1 MFSKWW
7 FRLVV
12 VAIAGVATVA
22 LGLLMAQ
29 GPIRQQIVV
38 QSAKRSFGQLK
49 LNLLILGYQADEMTT
64 DTIII
69 AHLDV
74 GRRAATLVSIP
85 RDTWVAVPGAGF
97 GKINSA
103 YAYGGAHATGR
114 VASKLLGGVPIDAIV
129 ALQPEGAAA
138 IVDALGGLDV
148 NVDETMDYD
157 DNSGGLHIHLKK
169 GEQHLSGSQVAGYI
183 RFREDAASDFG
194 RVRRQQQVL
203 RLMLDQL
210 SRPQNSAKLPHILQ
224 LARKEINTTMSNRQ
238 MISLLTIYR
247 NVPDE
252 NIRSFTLPSRV
263 GWVGDASVVFADP
276 RWSKLIGSVLF
287 GKRDPPQDEVLVANA
302 TGNTRLDGT
311 IIGAL
316 RGAGWNVPTF
326 IDAKV
331 KTKSVVI
338 GRSAAAAALA
348 KTFATAI
355 RPGTKTALVL
365 GVDLAPDTE

>member
-1 MFSKWW
+1 
-7 FRLVV
+7 
-12 VAIAGVATVA
+12 
-22 LGLLMAQ
+22 
-29 GPIRQQIVV
+29 
-38 QSAKRSFGQLK
+38 
-49 LNLLILGYQADEMTT
+49 
-64 DTIII
+64 
-69 AHLDV
+69 
-74 GRRAATLVSIP
+74 
-85 RDTWVAVPGAGF
+85 
-97 GKINSA
+97 
-103 YAYGGAHATGR
+103 
-114 VASKLLGGVPIDAIV
+114 
-129 ALQPEGAAA
+129 
-138 IVDALGGLDV
+138 
-148 NVDETMDYD
+148 
-157 DNSGGLHIHLKK
+157 
-169 GEQHLSGSQVAGYI
+169 
-183 RFREDAASDFG
+183 
-194 RVRRQQQVL
+194 
-203 RLMLDQL
+203 
-210 SRPQNSAKLPHILQ
+210 
-224 LARKEINTTMSNRQ
+224 